1 MLFGAGT
8 ALLSWLLEIFGE
20 HEINIAVEAALLLLA
35 LTLLAAYWRHARQT
49 PYPLLQLALFKVRT
63 FRVSVIGGFITRLGV
78 GGLPFL
84 TPLLLQIGLGLPAW
98 QSGMLMMPSA
108 AAAMGMKF
116 ISTRVLGLFGY
127 RKVLIVNTVMIGLTI
142 CLYALVTAHTSLAA
156 IIAIGL
162 ALGFFNSLQFSSMN
176 SMAYA
181 DIETNESSMAS
192 TIASSFQQI
201 SMSFGLA
208 CGTLV
213 AAWYLGDLPQSD
225 RLAVITAL
233 HRAFVTLGGLTIVSS
248 LSFWTLRARDGESV
262 SRATPDLA

>member
-1 MLFGAGT
+1 
-8 ALLSWLLEIFGE
+8 
-20 HEINIAVEAALLLLA
+20 
-35 LTLLAAYWRHARQT
+35 
-49 PYPLLQLALFKVRT
+49 
-63 FRVSVIGGFITRLGV
+63 
-78 GGLPFL
+78 
-84 TPLLLQIGLGLPAW
+84 
-98 QSGMLMMPSA
+98 
-108 AAAMGMKF
+108 MKF

-127 RKVLIVNTVMIGLTI
+127 RKVLIVNTVLIGLTI
-142 CLYALVTAHTSLAA
+142 CLYALVTAHTSLVA

-208 CGTLV
+208 CGSLV
-213 AAWYLGDLPQSD
+213 TAWYLGDLPQSD

-248 LSFWTLRARDGESV
+248 LSVSIHLGMRISSFASLWTCKLRHHGADAPSNEINY
-262 SRATPDLA
+262 LK

>member
-1 MLFGAGT
+1 
-8 ALLSWLLEIFGE
+8 
-20 HEINIAVEAALLLLA
+20 
-35 LTLLAAYWRHARQT
+35 
-49 PYPLLQLALFKVRT
+49 
-63 FRVSVIGGFITRLGV
+63 
-78 GGLPFL
+78 
-84 TPLLLQIGLGLPAW
+84 
-98 QSGMLMMPSA
+98 
-108 AAAMGMKF
+108 
-116 ISTRVLGLFGY
+116 
-127 RKVLIVNTVMIGLTI
+127 
-142 CLYALVTAHTSLAA
+142 
-156 IIAIGL
+156 
-162 ALGFFNSLQFSSMN
+162 MN

-208 CGTLV
+208 FGSLV

-262 SRATPDLA
+262 SRAVHICISQIDSQS